1 MKPLDDEQRNKIWE
15 EISDAI
21 KYSTMPRDGE
31 LTKKQIQNLT
41 GLTEGKLK
49 PKLEK
54 LLEEEI
60 LRMRKI
66 VSDGAIYNVY
76 FPVADVSDIDI
87 LGLLTE

>member
-1 MKPLDDEQRNKIWE
+1 MKPLDDEQRKKIWE

-21 KYSTMPRDGE
+21 VYSTKPRAGE
-31 LTKKQIQNLT
+31 LTKKEIQDLT

-49 PKLEK
+49 PKLDK

-60 LRMRKI
+60 LEMRKI

-76 FPVADVSDIDI
+76 FPLAEVSSEDI
-87 LGLLTE
+87 LELLTE